1 MHRLEPIRTEADHA
15 RAMARIDEL
24 WGSPKGTPQGD
35 ELKALFLLVEAYE
48 RECHPMADVDPL
60 VAIEFAMDQ
69 AGLTSK
75 DVESLLAQSGVVDAN
90 IDDILSGKQPLGL
103 DVAKVLHRH
112 LNIPM
117 EDLIKKK
124 KRKKK
129 KRKQHSSNRKIAK
142 SKPQRVQLNVQTSRT
157 SEIAFNVRLLDVLRT
172 KHPRWR
178 DHTGVEQQ
186 GVLRETALRPDIV
199 IRPPGGIPVVLE
211 TEFLPARS
219 VEADAQ
225 ARLGQFLQYNG
236 DRIEQTIA
244 VQIPRELSQVPQAD
258 LELHIE
264 AAEFCYCTYSLQEA
278 DMGVRWP
285 ATGWLDGSIDDLAS
299 CIENVS
305 LSERLLA
312 EGTHILEQSIG
323 EAAGKLRETAGTHA
337 LENMAQS
344 LHQEDGEQTSRMA
357 MAIVANAL
365 VFHTAIVEAHEI
377 PTIDQLRIP
386 GRNDVS
392 KSRLL
397 ECWQHILD
405 NINYYPIFRI
415 ASDLLLPIPD
425 GTANAVLN
433 RLAQAASD
441 LAGLGATTLHDLS
454 GRMFQRLIADRKFL
468 ATFYTLPTSAALLGE
483 LAAARLDAETDWSD
497 PDALTSLRVADLACG
512 TGALL
517 SAAYRAL
524 VVRYRRTG
532 GDDQALH
539 QQMMERTLIA
549 ADIMPAATHLT
560 ASMLSSAHPGTTF
573 GRTRVHTLP
582 YGQQSQEKRHTMALG
597 ALDLIEDDAAPS
609 LFGTGATVAHGTGA
623 AVETEGSQDMILPR
637 ETADLVIMNPPFT
650 RPTGQESSKVGIPVP
665 SFAGLGTSG
674 DEQRQMSSRL
684 KGICAKLKK
693 SGYLAGHGNAGLAS
707 NFIDLAHAKTKPGG
721 VLALVL
727 PAACV
732 SGSSWEDARRL
743 LEREYED
750 LAVLTVASYGQ
761 TDRAFSA
768 DTGMAEALVVA
779 TKSRAGRKGCG
790 EALFVNLYHRPR
802 SLAEAFE
809 TARAVCRLSSQDR
822 QGRLS
827 IGDRET
833 IGTYIRASLSQG
845 GCSSL
850 RETTLAAT
858 AIGLAD
864 GKLELP
870 QGYSTSLST
879 TQLGDLGREGLYH
892 LDISGETSN
901 GAPRGPFEIVPIQ
914 GVPQYPVLW
923 GHDAER
929 ERGLVVPPDSEGE
942 VRPNCDDRAVTVWNA
957 TASRLHFNRD
967 FQINSQ
973 SLTACLTPAKA
984 IGGRAWPNF
993 IPEQDEWTLPL
1004 VLWANTTLGLLSFW
1018 WVGTRQQQGRAS
1030 LTITQLPRLTVLD
1043 PRTLS
1048 KEQLAQAEDI
1058 FERFK
1063 EKEFLPA
1070 NEAYRDDARQALD
1083 RAVLVDLLHLPE
1095 EALEPLAIL
1104 RDQWCAEPSVHGGKK
1119 TRIDA

>member
-1 MHRLEPIRTEADHA
+1 
-15 RAMARIDEL
+15 
-24 WGSPKGTPQGD
+24 
-35 ELKALFLLVEAYE
+35 
-48 RECHPMADVDPL
+48 
-60 VAIEFAMDQ
+60 
-69 AGLTSK
+69 
-75 DVESLLAQSGVVDAN
+75 
-90 IDDILSGKQPLGL
+90 
-103 DVAKVLHRH
+103 
-112 LNIPM
+112 
-117 EDLIKKK
+117 
-124 KRKKK
+124 
-129 KRKQHSSNRKIAK
+129 
-142 SKPQRVQLNVQTSRT
+142 
-157 SEIAFNVRLLDVLRT
+157 
-172 KHPRWR
+172 
-178 DHTGVEQQ
+178 
-186 GVLRETALRPDIV
+186 
-199 IRPPGGIPVVLE
+199 
-211 TEFLPARS
+211 
-219 VEADAQ
+219 
-225 ARLGQFLQYNG
+225 
-236 DRIEQTIA
+236 
-244 VQIPRELSQVPQAD
+244 
-258 LELHIE
+258 
-264 AAEFCYCTYSLQEA
+264 
-278 DMGVRWP
+278 
-285 ATGWLDGSIDDLAS
+285 
-299 CIENVS
+299 
-305 LSERLLA
+305 
-312 EGTHILEQSIG
+312 
-323 EAAGKLRETAGTHA
+323 
-337 LENMAQS
+337 MAQF

-483 LAAARLDAETDWSD
+483 LAVARLDAETDWSD
-497 PDALTSLRVADLACG
+497 PDALTNLRVADLACG
-512 TGALL
+512 TGALI

-524 VVRYRRTG
+524 AVRYRQTG

-539 QQMMERTLIA
+539 QQMMERALIA

-560 ASMLSSAHPGTTF
+560 ASMLSSAHPGATF

-597 ALDLIEDDAAPS
+597 ALDLIEDDATPS

-623 AVETEGSQDMILPR
+623 NVETEGSQDMILPR

-650 RPTGQESSKVGIPVP
+650 RPTNHEKAEVPVP
-665 SFAGLGTSG
+665 SFAGLSKTE
-674 DEQRQMSSRL
+674 DEQQAMAKRL
-684 KGICAKLKK
+684 AEIRRR
-693 SGYLAGHGNAGLAS
+693 LANPVGHGNAGLAS
-707 NFIDLAHAKTKPGG
+707 NFIDLAHVKTKPGG

-727 PAACV
+727 PASCV
-732 SGSSWEDARRL
+732 SGGSWEDVRRL
-743 LEREYED
+743 LEREYEN
-750 LAVLTVASYGQ
+750 LVVLTVAAHGD
-761 TDRAFSA
+761 TDLAFSA

-779 TKSRAGRKGCG
+779 TKCRAGQEGCG
-790 EALFVNLYHRPR
+790 KTLFVNLHHRPR
-802 SLAEAFE
+802 SIEAFE
-809 TARAVCRLSSQDR
+809 VARSVRRLLPQAR
-822 QGRLS
+822 QGRLCV
-827 IGDRET
+827 GDHET
-833 IGTYIRASLSQG
+833 IGTYIRGPFNQG
-845 GCSSL
+845 GCASL
-850 RETTLAAT
+850 RETTLADA
-858 AIGLAD
+858 ALGLAEEM
-864 GKLELP
+864 LRLP
-870 QGYSTSLST
+870 QGYATSFST
-879 TQLGDLGREGLYH
+879 TRLEAIGKKGL
-892 LDISGETSN
+892 LDRDIAGKTSN
-901 GAPRGPFEIVPIQ
+901 GAPRGPFEIIPIQ

-923 GHDAER
+923 SHDAKR
-929 ERGLVVPPDSEGE
+929 ERSLIVPPDSEGE
-942 VRPNCDDRAVTVWNA
+942 VRPGCDAHAIKVWNA

-967 FQINSQ
+967 FRINSQ
-973 SLTACLTPAKA
+973 SLTACLTPTKA

-1004 VLWANTTLGLLSFW
+1004 VLWSNTTLGLLAFW
-1018 WVGTRQQQGRAS
+1018 WVGTRQQQGRAC

-1083 RAVLVDLLHLPE
+1083 RAVLVDLLQLPE
-1095 EALEPLAIL
+1095 AVLEPLAIL

>member
-1 MHRLEPIRTEADHA
+1 MP
-15 RAMARIDEL
+15 
-24 WGSPKGTPQGD
+24 
-35 ELKALFLLVEAYE
+35 
-48 RECHPMADVDPL
+48 
-60 VAIEFAMDQ
+60 
-69 AGLTSK
+69 
-75 DVESLLAQSGVVDAN
+75 
-90 IDDILSGKQPLGL
+90 
-103 DVAKVLHRH
+103 
-112 LNIPM
+112 
-117 EDLIKKK
+117 
-124 KRKKK
+124 
-129 KRKQHSSNRKIAK
+129 
-142 SKPQRVQLNVQTSRT
+142 RT
-157 SEIAFNVRLLDVLRT
+157 SEIAFNLELSNVLRT

-178 DHTGVEQQ
+178 DRTSAEQR
-186 GVLRETALRPDIV
+186 GILRETALQPDIV

-211 TEFLPARS
+211 TEFEPAHS
-219 VEADAQ
+219 VEEDAQ
-225 ARLGQFLQYNG
+225 KRLGKFLQYRG
-236 DRIEQTIA
+236 AQIEQSIA
-244 VQIPRELSQVPQAD
+244 VQIPRDLSEVPQED
-258 LELHIE
+258 LEREIE
-264 AAEFCYCTYSLQEA
+264 AAEFHYCTYSLQAA
-278 DMGVRWP
+278 DMAVRWP
-285 ATGWLDGSIDDLAS
+285 VTGWLVGGIDDLAS

-312 EGTHILEQSIG
+312 EGTQILEQSIG
-323 EAAGKLRETAGTHA
+323 DASGELRETAGPHA
-337 LENMAQS
+337 LKKMAQF

-365 VFHTAIVEAHEI
+365 VFHTAIVEAHGI
-377 PTIDQLRIP
+377 ATIDELRIP

-415 ASDLLLPIPD
+415 ASDLLRPIPD

-483 LAAARLDAETDWSD
+483 LAVARLDEETDWSD
-497 PDALTSLRVADLACG
+497 PDALTSLQVADLACG
-512 TGALL
+512 TGALI

-524 VVRYRRTG
+524 AVRYRRTG

-539 QQMMERTLIA
+539 QQMMERALVA
-549 ADIMPAATHLT
+549 SDIMPAATHLT

-609 LFGTGATVAHGTGA
+609 LFGTGVTVAHGTGA
-623 AVETEGSQDMILPR
+623 NVEAEGSQDMILPR
-637 ETADLVIMNPPFT
+637 EMANLVIMNPPFT
-650 RPTGQESSKVGIPVP
+650 RPTNHEKAEVPVP
-665 SFAGLGTSG
+665 SFAGLGRSE
-674 DEQRQMSSRL
+674 DEQQAMAKRL
-684 KGICAKLKK
+684 AEIRRR
-693 SGYLAGHGNAGLAS
+693 LANPVGHGNAGLAS
-707 NFIDLAHAKTKPGG
+707 NFIDLAHVKTKPGG

-727 PAACV
+727 PASCV
-732 SGSSWEDARRL
+732 SGGSWEDVRRL
-743 LEREYED
+743 LEREYEN
-750 LAVLTVASYGQ
+750 LAVLTIAAHGD

-768 DTGMAEALVVA
+768 DTGMAETIVVA
-779 TKSRAGRKGCG
+779 TKCCAGRKGSG
-790 EALFVNLYHRPR
+790 KTLFVNLHHRPH

-809 TARAVCRLSSQDR
+809 MARAVRCLSPQAR
-822 QGRLS
+822 QGRLCV
-827 IGDRET
+827 GDREGF
-833 IGTYIRASLSQG
+833 GTYIRAPLSQG
-845 GCSSL
+845 GCASL
-850 RETTLAAT
+850 RETTLADA
-858 AIGLAD
+858 ALGLSEEM
-864 GKLELP
+864 LRLP
-870 QGYSTSLST
+870 QGYATSFPATRLAAI
-879 TQLGDLGREGLYH
+879 GKKGLIDR
-892 LDISGETSN
+892 DISGKTSN
-901 GAPRGPFEIVPIQ
+901 GAPRGPFEIIPIQ

-923 GHDAER
+923 GHDAKR
-929 ERGLVVPPDSEGE
+929 ERSLVVPPDSEGE
-942 VRPNCDDRAVTVWNA
+942 VRPGCDNRAVTVWNA

-1004 VLWANTTLGLLSFW
+1004 VLWSNTTLGLLAFW
-1018 WVGTRQQQGRAS
+1018 WVGTRQQQGRAC

-1043 PRTLS
+1043 PRSLS
-1048 KEQLAQAEDI
+1048 QEQLAQAENI
-1058 FERFK
+1058 FEQFK

-1070 NEAYRDDARQALD
+1070 NEAYRDVARQALD
-1083 RAVLVDLLHLPE
+1083 RAVLVDLLHFPE
-1095 EALEPLAIL
+1095 AALEPLAIL

>member
-1 MHRLEPIRTEADHA
+1 MP
-15 RAMARIDEL
+15 
-24 WGSPKGTPQGD
+24 
-35 ELKALFLLVEAYE
+35 
-48 RECHPMADVDPL
+48 
-60 VAIEFAMDQ
+60 
-69 AGLTSK
+69 
-75 DVESLLAQSGVVDAN
+75 
-90 IDDILSGKQPLGL
+90 
-103 DVAKVLHRH
+103 
-112 LNIPM
+112 
-117 EDLIKKK
+117 
-124 KRKKK
+124 
-129 KRKQHSSNRKIAK
+129 
-142 SKPQRVQLNVQTSRT
+142 RT
-157 SEIAFNVRLLDVLRT
+157 SEIAFNLELSNVLRT

-178 DHTGVEQQ
+178 DRTSAEQR
-186 GVLRETALRPDIV
+186 GILRETALQPDIV

-211 TEFLPARS
+211 TEFEPAHS
-219 VEADAQ
+219 VEEDAQ
-225 ARLGQFLQYNG
+225 KRLGKFLQYRG
-236 DRIEQTIA
+236 AQIEQSIA
-244 VQIPRELSQVPQAD
+244 VQIPRDLSEVPQED
-258 LELHIE
+258 LEREIE
-264 AAEFCYCTYSLQEA
+264 AAEFHYCTYSLQAA
-278 DMGVRWP
+278 DMAVRWP
-285 ATGWLDGSIDDLAS
+285 VTGWLVGGIDDLAS

-312 EGTHILEQSIG
+312 EGTQILEQSIG
-323 EAAGKLRETAGTHA
+323 DASGELRETAGPHA
-337 LENMAQS
+337 LEKMAQF

-365 VFHTAIVEAHEI
+365 VFHTAIVEAHGI
-377 PTIDQLRIP
+377 ATIDELRIP

-415 ASDLLLPIPD
+415 ASDLLRPIPD

-483 LAAARLDAETDWSD
+483 LAVARLDEETDWSD
-497 PDALTSLRVADLACG
+497 PDALTSLQVADLACG
-512 TGALL
+512 TGALI

-524 VVRYRRTG
+524 AVRYRRTG

-539 QQMMERTLIA
+539 QQMMERALVA
-549 ADIMPAATHLT
+549 SDIMPAATHLT

-609 LFGTGATVAHGTGA
+609 LFGTGVTVAHGTGA
-623 AVETEGSQDMILPR
+623 NVEAEGSQDMILPR
-637 ETADLVIMNPPFT
+637 EMANLVIMNPPFT
-650 RPTGQESSKVGIPVP
+650 RPTNHEKAEVPVP
-665 SFAGLGTSG
+665 SFAGLGRSE
-674 DEQRQMSSRL
+674 DEQQAMAKRL
-684 KGICAKLKK
+684 AEIRRR
-693 SGYLAGHGNAGLAS
+693 LANPVGHGNAGLAS
-707 NFIDLAHAKTKPGG
+707 NFIDLAHVKTKPGG

-727 PAACV
+727 PASCV
-732 SGSSWEDARRL
+732 SGGSWEDVRRL
-743 LEREYED
+743 LEREYEN
-750 LAVLTVASYGQ
+750 LAVLTIAAHGD

-768 DTGMAEALVVA
+768 DTGMAETIVVA
-779 TKSRAGRKGCG
+779 TKCCAGRKGSG
-790 EALFVNLYHRPR
+790 KTLFVNLHHRPH

-809 TARAVCRLSSQDR
+809 MARAVRCLSPQAR
-822 QGRLS
+822 QGRLCV
-827 IGDRET
+827 GDREGF
-833 IGTYIRASLSQG
+833 GTYIREPLSQG
-845 GCSSL
+845 GCASL
-850 RETTLAAT
+850 RETTLADA
-858 AIGLAD
+858 ALGLSEEM
-864 GKLELP
+864 LRLP
-870 QGYSTSLST
+870 QGYATSFPATRLAAI
-879 TQLGDLGREGLYH
+879 GKKGLIDR
-892 LDISGETSN
+892 DISGKTSN
-901 GAPRGPFEIVPIQ
+901 GAPRGPFEIIPIQ

-923 GHDAER
+923 GHDAKR
-929 ERGLVVPPDSEGE
+929 ERSLVVPPDSEGE
-942 VRPNCDDRAVTVWNA
+942 VRPGCDNRAVTVWNA

-1004 VLWANTTLGLLSFW
+1004 VLWSNTTLGLLAFW
-1018 WVGTRQQQGRAS
+1018 WVGTRQQQGRAC

-1043 PRTLS
+1043 PRSLS
-1048 KEQLAQAEDI
+1048 QEQLAQAENI
-1058 FERFK
+1058 FEQFK

-1070 NEAYRDDARQALD
+1070 NEAYRDVARQALD
-1083 RAVLVDLLHLPE
+1083 RAVLVDLLHFPE
-1095 EALEPLAIL
+1095 AALEPLAIL

>member
-1 MHRLEPIRTEADHA
+1 M
-15 RAMARIDEL
+15 
-24 WGSPKGTPQGD
+24 
-35 ELKALFLLVEAYE
+35 
-48 RECHPMADVDPL
+48 
-60 VAIEFAMDQ
+60 
-69 AGLTSK
+69 
-75 DVESLLAQSGVVDAN
+75 
-90 IDDILSGKQPLGL
+90 
-103 DVAKVLHRH
+103 
-112 LNIPM
+112 
-117 EDLIKKK
+117 
-124 KRKKK
+124 
-129 KRKQHSSNRKIAK
+129 
-142 SKPQRVQLNVQTSRT
+142 NVQTSRT
-157 SEIAFNVRLLDVLRT
+157 SEIAFNVRLWDVLQT

-186 GVLRETALRPDIV
+186 GVLRERALQPDIV

-211 TEFLPARS
+211 TEFMPARS

-244 VQIPRELSQVPQAD
+244 VRIPQELREVPQAD
-258 LELHIE
+258 LDRHIA
-264 AAEFCYCTYSLQEA
+264 AAEFRYCTYSLQE
-278 DMGVRWP
+278 GRWP
-285 ATGWLDGSIDDLAS
+285 ASGWLVGRIDDLAS

-312 EGTHILEQSIG
+312 EGTQILEQSIG
-323 EAAGKLRETAGTHA
+323 EAAGKLRETAGIHA

-425 GTANAVLN
+425 GPANAVLN

-468 ATFYTLPTSAALLGE
+468 ATFYTLPTSAALLAE
-483 LAAARLDAETDWSD
+483 LAVSRIDADWSD
-497 PDALTSLRVADLACG
+497 ADALTSLQVADLACG
-512 TGALL
+512 TGALI

-524 VVRYRRTG
+524 AVRYRRTG

-539 QQMMERTLIA
+539 QPMMERALIA

-609 LFGTGATVAHGTGA
+609 LFGTGATVAHGTGED
-623 AVETEGSQDMILPR
+623 VETEGSQDMILPR

-650 RPTGQESSKVGIPVP
+650 RPTNHEKAEVSVP
-665 SFAGLGTSG
+665 SFAGLGKSG
-674 DEQRQMSSRL
+674 DEQQAMAKRL
-684 KGICAKLKK
+684 AEIRRR
-693 SGYLAGHGNAGLAS
+693 LANPVGHGNAGLAS
-707 NFIDLAHAKTKPGG
+707 NFIDLGHVKLKPGG

-727 PAACV
+727 PASCV
-732 SGSSWEDARRL
+732 SGGSWEDVRRL

-750 LAVLTVASYGQ
+750 LTVLTIAAHGD

-779 TKSRAGRKGCG
+779 TKKHTGRAGCA
-790 EALFVNLYHRPR
+790 ETLFVNLRHRPR

-809 TARAVCRLSSQDR
+809 VARAVRHIAPQAR
-822 QGRLS
+822 QGRLYV
-827 IGDRET
+827 GDHEA
-833 IGTYIRASLSQG
+833 IGTFIRAPLSQG
-845 GCSSL
+845 GCASL
-850 RETTLAAT
+850 RETTLADAALGLLEQTLRLPRGYSAPLAT
-858 AIGLAD
+858 TCLGAIGE
-864 GKLELP
+864 K
-870 QGYSTSLST
+870 
-879 TQLGDLGREGLYH
+879 GLLH
-892 LDISGETSN
+892 RDISGKTSN
-901 GAPRGPFEIVPIQ
+901 GAPRGPFDIVPIQ
-914 GVPQYPVLW
+914 GIPQYPALW
-923 GHDAER
+923 GHDAPR
-929 ERGLVVPPDSEGE
+929 ERSLVVQPDSEGE
-942 VRPNCDDRAVTVWNA
+942 VRPGCDAHAVSVWKR
-957 TASRLHFNRD
+957 TASRLHFNLD
-967 FQINSQ
+967 FRINSQ

-984 IGGRAWPNF
+984 IGGTAWPNF
-993 IPEQDEWTLPL
+993 IPSQDEWILPL
-1004 VLWANTTLGLLSFW
+1004 VLWANTTLGLLTFW
-1018 WVGTRQQQGRAS
+1018 WIGTRQQQGRAR

-1043 PRTLS
+1043 PRSLS
-1048 KEQLAQAEDI
+1048 QEQLAHAEEI
-1058 FERFK
+1058 FATFK
-1063 EKEFLPA
+1063 GAEFLPA

-1083 RAVLVDLLHLPE
+1083 RAVLVDLLHLPQA
-1095 EALEPLAIL
+1095 ALEPLAIL

-1119 TRIDA
+1119 TRIDNS

>member
-1 MHRLEPIRTEADHA
+1 M
-15 RAMARIDEL
+15 
-24 WGSPKGTPQGD
+24 PQ
-35 ELKALFLLVEAYE
+35 
-48 RECHPMADVDPL
+48 
-60 VAIEFAMDQ
+60 
-69 AGLTSK
+69 
-75 DVESLLAQSGVVDAN
+75 
-90 IDDILSGKQPLGL
+90 
-103 DVAKVLHRH
+103 
-112 LNIPM
+112 
-117 EDLIKKK
+117 
-124 KRKKK
+124 
-129 KRKQHSSNRKIAK
+129 
-142 SKPQRVQLNVQTSRT
+142 T

-178 DHTGVEQQ
+178 EHTGVEQQ
-186 GVLRETALRPDIV
+186 GVLRETALQPDIV
-199 IRPPGGIPVVLE
+199 IRPPGGIPLVLE
-211 TEFLPARS
+211 TEFMPAHS

-258 LELHIE
+258 LEQHIE
-264 AAEFCYCTYSLQEA
+264 AAEFRYCTYSLQEA
-278 DMGVRWP
+278 DTTVRWP
-285 ATGWLDGSIDDLAS
+285 ATGWLNGSVEDLAS

-323 EAAGKLRETAGTHA
+323 EAAGKLRETAGIHA

-365 VFHTAIVEAHEI
+365 VFHTAIVEAHRI
-377 PTIDQLRIP
+377 ATIDQLRIP

-392 KSRLL
+392 KGRLL

-405 NINYYPIFRI
+405 TINYYPIFRI

-483 LAAARLDAETDWSD
+483 LAVARLDAETDWSD

-524 VVRYRRTG
+524 AVRYRRSG

-539 QQMMERTLIA
+539 QQMMEQALIA

-573 GRTRVHTLP
+573 GRTCVHTLP

-597 ALDLIEDDAAPS
+597 ALDLIEEDAAPS
-609 LFGTGATVAHGTGA
+609 LFGTGVHVAHGTGA
-623 AVETEGSQDMILPR
+623 DVETEGSQDMILPR

-650 RPTGQESSKVGIPVP
+650 RPTNHENVEGEVPVP
-665 SFAGLGTSG
+665 SFAGLGTTPT
-674 DEQRQMSSRL
+674 EQKAMAKRLSEVRQRL
-684 KGICAKLKK
+684 TAPV
-693 SGYLAGHGNAGLAS
+693 GHGNAGLAS
-707 NFIDLAHAKTKPGG
+707 NFIDLAHVKLKPGG

-727 PAACV
+727 PASCV
-732 SGSSWEDARRL
+732 SGASWGDARSL

-750 LAVLTVASYGQ
+750 LAVLTIAAHGS

-768 DTGMAEALVVA
+768 DTGMAEVLVVA
-779 TKSRAGRKGCG
+779 TKRRDQKNTD
-790 EALFVNLYHRPR
+790 EREKTLFVNLHHRPR

-809 TARAVCRLSSQDR
+809 MARAVRRLPPQVR
-822 QGRLS
+822 QGRLCV
-827 IGDRET
+827 GDRET
-833 IGTYIRASLSQG
+833 VGTYIRAPLSQG
-845 GCSSL
+845 GCASL
-850 RETTLAAT
+850 RETTLADT
-858 AIGLAD
+858 ALGLAERT
-864 GKLELP
+864 LRLP
-870 QGYSTSLST
+870 RGYSLLLST
-879 TQLGDLGREGLYH
+879 ARLRDLGKEGLYH
-892 LDISGETSN
+892 LDIAGKTINSN
-901 GAPRGPFEIVPIQ
+901 GTPRGPFEIIPIQ
-914 GVPQYPVLW
+914 GIPQYPVLW
-923 GHDAER
+923 GHNAER
-929 ERGLVVPPDSEGE
+929 ERSLVVPPDSEGE
-942 VRPNCDDRAVTVWNA
+942 VRPGCDARAVSVWNR
-957 TASRLHFNRD
+957 TASRLHFNLD
-967 FQINSQ
+967 FRINSQ
-973 SLTACLTPAKA
+973 SLTACLTPTKA
-984 IGGRAWPNF
+984 IGGTAWPNF
-993 IPEQDEWTLPL
+993 IPERDEWTLPL
-1004 VLWANTTLGLLSFW
+1004 VLWSNTTLGLLAFW
-1018 WVGTRQQQGRAS
+1018 WIGTRQQQGRAR

-1048 KEQLAQAEDI
+1048 QEQLAQAENI

-1063 EKEFLPA
+1063 DAAFLPA

-1083 RAVLVDLLHLPE
+1083 RAILVDLLKFPE
-1095 EALEPLAIL
+1095 ALLEPLAIL